1 MDTLTVNGCVGVFDV
16 GSPINGAADNTGS
29 RDVSSIALGV
39 YWVSMLSDTGCG
51 TGVGV
56 GVDLSMPPF

>member
-1 MDTLTVNGCVGVFDV
+1 MDTLTDNGWVGALDV
-16 GSPINGAADNTGS
+16 GSLINGVADKTGS

-39 YWVSMLSDTGCG
+39 YCVSMLSVTGCG

-56 GVDLSMPPF
+56 GADLSMPPF